1 MALYRKGINYR
12 AKYPDASDA
21 VIEVLEKSDRK
32 MEYQQYDLKVERY
45 HVDCAHLTI
54 SCTPSRED
62 SYERLLEENR
72 QFASDAESV
81 EDAAVKAVL
90 IEKML
95 SSVKLLIP
103 EEQKLIAELF
113 FEGKSEHQLAAE
125 TGIPRMTIHNRKRRI
140 LAHLKK
146 LIEK

>member
-1 MALYRKGINYR
+1 MAKRIKINYR
-12 AKYPDASDA
+12 KRYPEASDG

-32 MEYQQYDLKVERY
+32 MEYQQYDLKVERCQIDSLNRTVTY
-45 HVDCAHLTI
+45 I
-54 SCTPSRED
+54 PSRED
-62 SYERLLEENR
+62 SYERLMGENR
-72 QFASDAESV
+72 QFVADQESV
-81 EDAAVKAVL
+81 EDAAVNALL

-95 SSVKLLIP
+95 SSLKLLTP
-103 EEQKLIAELF
+103 QEQELISELF
-113 FEGKSEHQLAAE
+113 FVGKSEYQLAAE